1 MNGQMFSTLYTVFIL
16 VLLVFMLVRSYNI
29 IKLGKK
35 NKVVVE
41 ALQKVAD
48 ETEFDEFIDQ
58 NQKTADEVVKN
69 KLNVI
74 KLWGKAFHKHAE
86 EYDNILEDTNLD
98 YLFREGKNGLT
109 IESNE
114 DAFFYL
120 SLAIPNMLYG
130 NGLNEERKKVW
141 EKLNTKKD
149 LLDDQL
155 VVKIGEAC
163 EKYYDGIGDKG
174 QSFFEKVLE
183 GDYGE
188 FKYTKSLIGLYK
200 EICTTMLYKIY
211 DEKNDERKEEC
222 KPTVELFATR
232 GVGDRWLHAMNIE
245 LEKEEET
252 EEKIEEEKEEA

>member
-1 MNGQMFSTLYTVFIL
+1 MNGQTFSMLYTGFIL
-16 VLLVFMLVRSYNI
+16 VLMAFMFIRSYNI

-35 NKVVVE
+35 NRAVVD

-48 ETEFDEFIDQ
+48 ENEFDEFIDQ
-58 NQKTADEVVKN
+58 KQQDADEVLRN

-74 KLWGKAFHKHAE
+74 KLWGKAYHKHTE

-98 YLFREGKNGLT
+98 YLFKQGKNGLT

-141 EKLNTKKD
+141 AKLSTKKD
-149 LLDDQL
+149 ILDDQL

-163 EKYYDGIGDKG
+163 EKYYDGKEDKG

-188 FKYTKSLIGLYK
+188 FKYSKSLIGLYK

-211 DEKNDERKEEC
+211 DENNDERKEEC
-222 KPTVELFATR
+222 KPTVEIFATR

-245 LEKEEET
+245 LEKEEQEQ
-252 EEKIEEEKEEA
+252 EEKEEA